1 MHKEEEGSGK
11 HTCATAWQCNKL
23 LMLSEEAAG
32 LALMQEHTAVC
43 EGLFLAAT
51 VGGMLVARALPD
63 GRFIVLHNLARP
75 PDARVGCLP
84 YPTWQL
90 RSQASSASPG

>member
-1 MHKEEEGSGK
+1 MQDN
-11 HTCATAWQCNKL
+11 TAL
-23 LMLSEEAAG
+23 
-32 LALMQEHTAVC
+32 C
-43 EGLFLAAT
+43 EGLFLTAS
-51 VGGMLVARALPD
+51 VGGLLIARALPD

-90 RSQASSASPG
+90 RSQSSSAPIG